1 MAISLALIILLGLL
15 SDYIFR
21 QIKLPG
27 IIGMLFAGIIAGPY
41 VLNLLFPVVL
51 LQGITNS
58 KIIGRHSSIEKQ
70 KKQ

>member
-1 MAISLALIILLGLL
+1 MAISLALIIILGLL

-41 VLNLLFPVVL
+41 VLNLIDPVL
-51 LQGITNS
+51 IS
-58 KIIGRHSSIEKQ
+58 KG
-70 KKQ
+70 